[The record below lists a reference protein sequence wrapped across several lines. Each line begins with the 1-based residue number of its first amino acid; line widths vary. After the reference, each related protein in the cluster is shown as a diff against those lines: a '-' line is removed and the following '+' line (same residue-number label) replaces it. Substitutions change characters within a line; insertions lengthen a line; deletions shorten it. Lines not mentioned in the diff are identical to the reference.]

1 MLLVF
6 VLDALF
12 VGASVYLILNDQVL
26 AGVVMMLMGMV
37 ATGIGLVRVMSNKS
51 SWARERRTGTPL
63 FAGAN
68 RGVRVAVMLEAAEE
82 DEIRNLA
89 RENKIAAIKR
99 VRELTGAGL
108 REAKEYVDRL
118 T

>member
-12 VGASVYLILNDQVL
+12 VGASVYLILNDQVM

-37 ATGIGLVRVMSNKS
+37 ATGIGLVRVMSNR
-51 SWARERRTGTPL
+51 SWARERRTGMPL
-63 FAGAN
+63 FASAD
-68 RGVRVAVMLEAAEE
+68 RGVRVAVMLEPGEE
-82 DEIRNLA
+82 EQVRDLA

-108 REAKEYVDRL
+108 KEAKEYVDRL

>member
-12 VGASVYLILNDQVL
+12 VGASVYLILNDEVL

-37 ATGIGLVRVMSNKS
+37 ATGIGVVRVVSNR
-51 SWARERRTGTPL
+51 SWARERRTGMPL

-68 RGVRVAVMLEAAEE
+68 RGGRVEVMLEPWEE
-82 DEIRNLA
+82 EQVRDLA
-89 RENKIAAIKR
+89 RENKIGAIKR
-99 VRELTGAGL
+99 VRELPGVGL
-108 REAKEYVDRL
+108 REAKDYVDRL

>member
-12 VGASVYLILNDQVL
+12 VGASVYLILNEQVL

-37 ATGIGLVRVMSNKS
+37 ATGIGLVRVMSNR
-51 SWARERRTGTPL
+51 SWSRERRTGMPL

-68 RGVRVAVMLEAAEE
+68 RGVRVAVMLEPAEE
-82 DEIRNLA
+82 DEIRDLA

-108 REAKEYVDRL
+108 KEAKEYVDRL
-118 T
+118 D

>member
-37 ATGIGLVRVMSNKS
+37 ATGIGLVRVMSNRS
-51 SWARERRTGTPL
+51 LARERRTGRST
-63 FAGAN
+63 
-68 RGVRVAVMLEAAEE
+68 
-82 DEIRNLA
+82 
-89 RENKIAAIKR
+89 
-99 VRELTGAGL
+99 
-108 REAKEYVDRL
+108 
-118 T
+118 